1 MFRLLPILLFAHV
14 LAITTDDIYD
24 NSWALIVGIND
35 YENVQ
40 DLNYAVEDALAIKN
54 LLINNYHFPRS
65 NVRVLTDSEATQGKI
80 KKELS
85 NLVKYAGKK
94 DRIIFFFAGHGDTEA
109 LGIEEGDMGFLIP
122 YDGDLEDK
130 YLTAIDMDELKRFS
144 KLSRAKHMLF
154 LVDACYGGLAAIQT
168 RSVSQ
173 KEPGYIDKI
182 SADISRQI
190 ITAGGKKEKVQERDD
205 WEHSAFTKSLLAA
218 LKEKK
223 ADSNN
228 DNVITGS
235 EIGMYVKEHVSLDT
249 DNMQTPQIRQ
259 FTSDEGEIIF
269 IPDKKSNINTRGT
282 ESDDLQKLI
291 EMYVKQAQQPGTIQ
305 KNNEEVILPG
315 SKGWYRKDY
324 NEFIVEG
331 FIYSTKG
338 LKYRGRL
345 KLKIDVD
352 EGISWSPVVSIPIS
366 DILPM
371 DESKIGFYNYSTGK
385 IEE

>member
-1 MFRLLPILLFAHV
+1 
-14 LAITTDDIYD
+14 
-24 NSWALIVGIND
+24 
-35 YENVQ
+35 
-40 DLNYAVEDALAIKN
+40 
-54 LLINNYHFPRS
+54 
-65 NVRVLTDSEATQGKI
+65 
-80 KKELS
+80 
-85 NLVKYAGKK
+85 
-94 DRIIFFFAGHGDTEA
+94 
-109 LGIEEGDMGFLIP
+109 
-122 YDGDLEDK
+122 
-130 YLTAIDMDELKRFS
+130 
-144 KLSRAKHMLF
+144 
-154 LVDACYGGLAAIQT
+154 
-168 RSVSQ
+168 
-173 KEPGYIDKI
+173 
-182 SADISRQI
+182 
-190 ITAGGKKEKVQERDD
+190 
-205 WEHSAFTKSLLAA
+205 
-218 LKEKK
+218 
-223 ADSNN
+223 
-228 DNVITGS
+228 
-235 EIGMYVKEHVSLDT
+235 MYVKEHVSLDT

-315 SKGWYRKDY
+315 SKGLYIKDY

-352 EGISWSPVVSIPIS
+352 EKWSPVVSIPIS

-371 DESKIGFYNYSTGK
+371 DGSKIGYYNYSSGK